1 MDWSVILVTAVL
13 SSLCSLLVV
22 AIVLH
27 VWVMPELERH
37 FDRKTD
43 EAAQRIERLIRQRI
57 AQGFADLV
65 DPLRMVLRDR
75 AGDVARSTADIVGD
89 GLRRVMDRLGGTS
102 RGGATDDKPDGSA

>member
-1 MDWSVILVTAVL
+1 MDWTTILLTALL
-13 SSLCSLLVV
+13 SSLFTLVV
-22 AIVLH
+22 VAVVLQ

-75 AGDVARSTADIVGD
+75 ATDVARSTADIVGD
-89 GLRRVMDRLGGTS
+89 GLRRVMDKLGG
-102 RGGATDDKPDGSA
+102 GGTRSTGDDRSDGSA